1 MTTTSADA
9 QKNLDK
15 FQALLRELF
24 QFDCADLDF
33 GIYRIMNHKRDA
45 VERFI
50 SEQLPASVAAALDG
64 GPLAQQAQADDVLAR
79 ARQAVVNA
87 LGDAAID
94 EYGALAETYRG
105 SPVGRAYLDAQ
116 AAAADGNHSRD
127 AVEADIY
134 NHLLTFFSRYYEEG
148 DFISKRRYSRSQ
160 RYAIPYNGE
169 EVYLHWANS
178 DQYYVKTDEHF
189 RNYDWKAPN
198 GVTVRFRLKSADIE
212 QNNVKGDRRFFI
224 PHVSG
229 TEWDADGTAIT
240 IPFEYRPL
248 SVVETTKYGKT
259 GQQDRIIKETLSAI
273 PAQLREDT
281 RAVAALTGE
290 RRRNENGP
298 VSHLEHHLRQ
308 YVGRNNSDFFIHKEL
323 SGFLNRELDFYLK
336 NEVLNLDNLATAGQ
350 DLAEGWFQQLR
361 LTKEVGSKIIDFLA
375 QIEDFQ
381 KLLWEKR
388 KFITDTQYCITLGNI
403 SPEFY
408 PEIVTNDAQWDEW
421 RELLAVDGNDRSEAF
436 LTIHPTLPL
445 DSRHFESEFVDRLL
459 DSFDDLDGMT
469 DGLLVH
475 SENWQAIRTIGERYR
490 GAIQSVY
497 IDPPYNT
504 LATKILYKNGY
515 EHSTWMSLLENRLSE
530 STTLLE
536 KCGVVCATIDDYEL
550 SHLKLLMERT
560 FGAENHLATVAIRNN
575 PSGRST
581 VKGFAINHE
590 YGLFFERSPNGG
602 TIGRMQHTTAQMER
616 YKEIDPEGRKFEWE
630 NFRKSSSGSFRPD
643 RPKQYFPVF
652 LDSDTLI
659 LRVPSLEWDDTR
671 RAWHVLEDA
680 TENEVTIYPTD
691 DQGRERVWRYGVE
704 RARKALGEGKATHS
718 NSGGYQIYT
727 RKYLQSKGSLPRTW
741 WDKTEYSARDN
752 GSRALAELF
761 GSSAVFDFPKA
772 TAAVKDS
779 IRVCLPDNEGVVL
792 DYFAGSG
799 TTGHAVIDL
808 NREDDGE
815 RKFILVEMGEYFDS
829 VTLPRIKKVTFAPNW
844 KGGKP
849 EGTANDEEAE
859 RSPRIVKYIRLES
872 YEDALD
878 SIRFDQDGG
887 QLSLP
892 DAGDEYLLKYMLRWE
907 TRDSETLLNP
917 SRLTSP
923 FTYRLRA
930 HVNGEKRERMVDL
943 PETFNYLL
951 GLNVRQRQVYE
962 DGGRRYLVY
971 RGEMREAPGRRVA
984 VIWRATEGWTDDD
997 FARDR
1002 DFVARHNLPG
1012 DADTVY
1018 VNGDSAI
1025 PNAKPIEPMF
1035 KARMFAS
1042 VNA

>member
-94 EYGALAETYRG
+94 EYGVLAETYRG

-198 GVTVRFRLKSADIE
+198 GVTVRFRLKSAE
-212 QNNVKGDRRFFI
+212 MERNNVKVDRRFFI

-229 TEWDADGTAIT
+229 TEWDTDGTAIT

-248 SVVETTKYGKT
+248 SGSETAAYGSRN
-259 GQQDRIIKETLSAI
+259 QQEKIISEAVAKIPERLPGNATAI
-273 PAQLREDT
+273 
-281 RAVAALTGE
+281 AALTGE
-290 RRRNENGP
+290 HRRNGDGP
-298 VSHLEHHLRQ
+298 VSRLEHHLRR

-350 DLAEGWFQQLR
+350 DIAEGWFQRMR
-361 LTKEVGSKIIDFLA
+361 LTKAVGSQIIDFLA

-381 KLLWEKR
+381 KTLWEKR
-388 KFITDTQYCITLGNI
+388 KFVIETQYCIALG
-403 SPEFY
+403 SVAPEFY
-408 PEIVTNDAQWDEW
+408 GEISENDAQWEEW
-421 RELLAVDGNDRSEAF
+421 RELLDIDGSDRSEEF
-436 LTIHPTLPL
+436 LQGHPTLAL
-445 DSRHFESEFVDRLL
+445 DTRHFAPELVDCLL
-459 DSFDDLDGMT
+459 ASFSDIDGMT
-469 DGLLVH
+469 DGLLVQGD
-475 SENWQAIRTIGERYR
+475 NWQALSLLQELYR
-490 GAIQSVY
+490 GRIACVHM
-497 IDPPYNT
+497 DPPYNT
-504 LATKILYKNGY
+504 QTSGFLYKNDY
-515 EHSTWMSLLENRLSE
+515 QHSSWLAMMQSRILAAIPLLNESGAFLSHIDENE
-530 STTLLE
+530 
-536 KCGVVCATIDDYEL
+536 YEL
-550 SHLKLLMERT
+550 LHL
-560 FGAENHLATVAIRNN
+560 
-575 PSGRST
+575 
-581 VKGFAINHE
+581 
-590 YGLFFERSPNGG
+590 LFSKVGIPDGG
-602 TIGRMQHTTAQMER
+602 TIVWDKKNPMLGRQGIATQHEYVLWRT
-616 YKEIDPEGRKFEWE
+616 W
-630 NFRKSSSGSFRPD
+630 SGSSVYT
-643 RPKQYFPVF
+643 RPKNIRM
-652 LDSDTLI
+652 I
-659 LRVPSLEWDDTR
+659 L
-671 RAWHVLEDA
+671 
-680 TENEVTIYPTD
+680 NEAESILKRHASVNEQAKQEFRTWISK
-691 DQGRERVWRYGVE
+691 REGLSGGE
-704 RARKALGEGKATHS
+704 RAYSLIDDDGRVFQSVAMGAPEPRSDPKFHVPLIHPATGEECPVPANGWSRTPETIHKLMARGEVLFGHDESVQPRKKVYLTVDNGRQLSSVIS
-718 NSGGYQIYT
+718 NSSRGKSDLDKVGLEFPYCHPV
-727 RKYLQSKGSLPRTW
+727 SLY
-741 WDKTEYSARDN
+741 E
-752 GSRALAELF
+752 ELF
-761 GSSAVFDFPKA
+761 GACASMSGDVIFDH
-772 TAAVKDS
+772 
-779 IRVCLPDNEGVVL
+779 
-792 DYFAGSG
+792 FAGSG
-799 TTGHAVIDL
+799 TTAHAVINL
-808 NREDDGE
+808 NREDGIR
-815 RKFILVEMGEYFDS
+815 RKFVLVEMGEQFDT
-829 VTLPRIKKVTFAPNW
+829 VLLPRIKKVAFSPDW
-844 KGGKP
+844 KDGKP
-849 EGTANDEEAE
+849 QRGANDEEAE
-859 RSPRIVKYIRLES
+859 RSPRIVKYFRLES

-878 SIRFDQDGG
+878 SIRFEQANG
-887 QLSLP
+887 QLPLTES
-892 DAGDEYLLKYMLRWE
+892 EEHLLKYMLSWE

-923 FTYRLRA
+923 FTYALRA
-930 HVNGEKRERMVDL
+930 HINGEKQERPVDL

-962 DGGRRYLVY
+962 EGGRRYLVC

-997 FARDR
+997 FAKDR
-1002 DFVARHNLPG
+1002 DFVERHNLPG

-1035 KARMFAS
+1035 KARMFAR